1 MFLNKFFK
9 NHLTIP
15 QATNLFEEIKSQTHP
30 DTADLKRL
38 VDFHKAPVGTKDE
51 IQALNLKYRAMTHVP
66 TTIEKTMTP
75 AQLYEAG
82 CPLWCADYSIEQL
95 SYYFTNTFELP
106 TGASV
111 INFMETYVIPNILI
125 QNIFGNSGIVGNIH
139 SNSQYPSQIMSH
151 HMIIPE
157 KSRVK
162 GTVNIPPI
170 LPPQ

>member
-30 DTADLKRL
+30 DTADLKRP

-75 AQLYEAG
+75 AQLYSSNS
-82 CPLWCADYSIEQL
+82 PLWTHDYKAITIETL
-95 SYYFTNTFELP
+95 LP
-106 TGASV
+106 HLKDKPKTEE
-111 INFMETYVIPNILI
+111 NFNEALAIIFGPNIYMDKYGRTYV
-125 QNIFGNSGIVGNIH
+125 
-139 SNSQYPSQIMSH
+139 
-151 HMIIPE
+151 
-157 KSRVK
+157 K
-162 GTVNIPPI
+162 
-170 LPPQ
+170 

>member
-75 AQLYEAG
+75 AQLYSSNS
-82 CPLWCADYSIEQL
+82 PLWTHDYKAITIKTL
-95 SYYFTNTFELP
+95 LP
-106 TGASV
+106 HLKDKPKTEE
-111 INFMETYVIPNILI
+111 NFNEALAIIFGPNIYMDKYGRTYV
-125 QNIFGNSGIVGNIH
+125 
-139 SNSQYPSQIMSH
+139 
-151 HMIIPE
+151 
-157 KSRVK
+157 K
-162 GTVNIPPI
+162 
-170 LPPQ
+170 

>member
-30 DTADLKRL
+30 DINDLKRL

-51 IQALNLKYRAMTHVP
+51 LQALNLKYRAMTHVP

-82 CPLWCADYSIEQL
+82 CPLWCAEYSIEQL
-95 SYYFTNTFELP
+95 SYYFTNTFKLP

-111 INFMETYVIPNILI
+111 INFMENYVIPNIIL
-125 QNIFGNSGIVGNIH
+125 QNISANAGIVGNIH
-139 SNSQYPSQIMSH
+139 THSAYPSMVMSH
-151 HMIIPE
+151 HMVIPD
-157 KSRVK
+157 KPRKK
-162 GTVNIPPI
+162 GTVQVPPSG
-170 LPPQ
+170 PFQ